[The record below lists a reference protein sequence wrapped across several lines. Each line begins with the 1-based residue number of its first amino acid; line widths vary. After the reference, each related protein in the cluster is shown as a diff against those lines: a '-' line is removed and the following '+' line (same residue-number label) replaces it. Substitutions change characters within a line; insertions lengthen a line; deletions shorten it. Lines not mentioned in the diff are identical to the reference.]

1 MRSIRSWCQDIAK
14 KLRESS
20 VLQDYVSPI
29 VNRKVR
35 EREMKR
41 LARLIVQ
48 VELGL
53 TLLEQ
58 VAPGEPATSVAVLLS
73 GYRYA
78 ISQLE
83 DDVNWQ
89 IIQNAR
95 FYLVRVRGKH
105 WERATK
111 EYIELPQVLR
121 VYSLDSVNCVPRLIL
136 SSTAQSRSQT
146 YRQTLSRTPKHQTWT
161 VKLAVAGRWFCKV
174 SQEGNAPVEVP
185 VDIPAAVAAIADSSQ
200 EPLIVH
206 FREDARNPP
215 VTVTFEELLHTAQEM
230 DYKHPKGNWYER
242 LHKIALHLYD
252 AESNDF
258 LAGNVLRLE
267 QLIHIVGLLNVGKS
281 TLLEVLTYHF
291 AKQDYRCALIVN
303 DVVTAVRTAS
313 LFWHHLGIE
322 AAPVLGQSDRANQLK
337 KVHETIFFEE
347 GADITQGGTHPAL
360 RWFSPVCPLLALV
373 QSEEKWEY
381 GQEPCHRLYQP
392 KNQQNNENN
401 PDGDNDD
408 EDDDKEDTE
417 YCTCPLYY
425 KCPRHQLEKDVAIA
439 KIWVLTPGSFI
450 HTRFPR
456 QVAKEKIT
464 FAEAVYRECH
474 FLFVDEADRVQL
486 QFDEA
491 FAPSEVLVDA
501 TREAY
506 LNKVGNCTSS
516 IYQSARDEMAADRL
530 VAWLSGQYFVQNAT
544 NRIYHQLLNK
554 ADLVEWLGSS
564 PFTGRSL
571 FAKIIREVTEPDESQ
586 PRRNRRQT
594 RQQRID
600 ALRQRTASP
609 SAKQKNLQKLRLS
622 LLNESKLEK
631 FLQNPT
637 NLDCE
642 LSVLASHLLRPGDN
656 KEALAKVRKWC
667 CEWLEKHIED
677 FSKKIDLE
685 ELARNIHFAILI
697 TVLDTQ
703 LTYLVDHMPS
713 VRTVLELQ
721 DLNEKL
727 LRRPPFD
734 YLPVVPESPVGNI
747 LGFCYRDD
755 DRNLRGGKLDYFR
768 YVGVGRA
775 LLLRFPTL
783 FAIDAWEGPHTI
795 LISGTSYAP
804 GSPRHQDSLYYTPP
818 SYHIDLKPSV
828 LLQPNPNHHTTSYSG
843 ISDSRFVFSPLP
855 GFGGVPL
862 SISGCHYA
870 IRKQNV
876 RDLIQILCSSE
887 AGGLNLNDVFQSI
900 RKRAE
905 DDPEQW
911 VDRER
916 FLMITG
922 SYDEADWSHSVMRSL
937 CPDKR
942 LEPLRRD
949 QASPNLQGI
958 RRSKIQGLKDTP
970 VQGVFAPLL
979 ALERGYNI
987 LNQFGKAAF
996 GAALFLNRPMP
1007 VPDDWQTIVQQLNAW
1022 ALRHEND
1029 HRLFENESEP
1039 ITVIKVAD
1047 AFYRHATNKLRELSN
1062 TAYSFHT
1069 LTEEERDTLSW
1080 NQLVKIWQIIGR
1092 LVRGNVPAEVY
1103 FLDAKFAPF
1112 SAEGL
1117 KDKVNTSL
1125 LVAIIKTLELHV
1137 EGVGLEPWRLTLARS
1152 LYGDFLEALKN
1163 TEGLNYDD

>member
-1 MRSIRSWCQDIAK
+1 MRDINNWYQEISK
-14 KLRESS
+14 KLRDSDALKGCVSS
-20 VLQDYVSPI
+20 ISNLKIRQ
-29 VNRKVR
+29 R
-35 EREMKR
+35 ELSR
-41 LARLIVQ
+41 LVRLIVQ

-58 VAPGEPATSVAVLLS
+58 VAPEEPAASVAALLS

-78 ISQLE
+78 IPQFEE
-83 DDVNWQ
+83 DTNWQ
-89 IIQNAR
+89 LIQNAR
-95 FYLVRVRGKH
+95 FYLVRVRGKQ
-105 WERATK
+105 WERAAK
-111 EYIELPQVLR
+111 EYIDLPQVLR
-121 VYSLDSVNCVPRLIL
+121 VYSLDSIDSVPRLIP
-136 SSTAQSRSQT
+136 SSTAQNRSQT
-146 YRQTLSRTPKHQTWT
+146 YRRTLNHSPKHKNWEF
-161 VKLAVAGRWFCKV
+161 KLAGAGRWFCKV
-174 SQEGNAPVEVP
+174 SKEGNNPVEVP
-185 VDIPAAVAAIADSSQ
+185 VDIPSAVAAIASSSQ
-200 EPLIVH
+200 KPSIRH
-206 FREDARNPP
+206 FREGVRNPA
-215 VTVTFEELLHTAQEM
+215 VTVTFEELLQTAQEM
-230 DYKHPKGNWYER
+230 DRKYSKRNWHGC
-242 LHKIALHLYD
+242 LHNIELQLYD
-252 AESNDF
+252 SESNDF
-258 LAGNVLRLE
+258 LPGNVLRLE

-291 AKQDYRCALIVN
+291 AKQGYRCALIVN

-313 LFWHHLGIE
+313 MFWHQLEIE
-322 AAPVLGQSDRANQLK
+322 AIPVLGQSNRADQLK
-337 KVHETIFFEE
+337 KVHDTLFVTNSSGDITE
-347 GADITQGGTHPAL
+347 GATHPAL

-381 GQEPCHRLYQP
+381 GQEPCHQLYQL
-392 KNQQNNENN
+392 KNQQLNQ
-401 PDGDNDD
+401 DDQDDD
-408 EDDDKEDTE
+408 EDDDWDEKK
-417 YCTCPLYY
+417 YYTCPLYY
-425 KCPRHQLEKDVAIA
+425 KCPRHQLEKDIA
-439 KIWVLTPGSFI
+439 AARIWVLTPASFI
-450 HTRFPR
+450 HTRVPR

-464 FAEAVYRECH
+464 FAEAIYRECH

-516 IYQSARDEMAADRL
+516 IYQSARSEMAADRL
-530 VAWLSGQYFVQNAT
+530 VAWLSAQYFVQNAT

-571 FAKIIREVTEPDESQ
+571 FAKIIREVTEPEESQ
-586 PRRNRRQT
+586 PQHYRKQT

-609 SAKQKNLQKLRLS
+609 SAQQKKLQKLRRS
-622 LLNESKLEK
+622 LLNQSKLDK
-631 FLQNPT
+631 FLQNSI

-642 LSVLASHLLRPGDN
+642 LSILASHLLRPGDD
-656 KEALAKVRKWC
+656 KEALAKVKTWC
-667 CEWLEKHIED
+667 CEWLKDHIED

-685 ELARNIHFAILI
+685 ELARNVHFAILI

-703 LTYLVDHMPS
+703 LTYLVDHIPS
-713 VRTVLELQ
+713 IRTVLDLQ
-721 DLNEKL
+721 DLNQKL

-734 YLPVVPESPVGNI
+734 YLPIVPESPVGNI

-755 DRNLRGGKLDYFR
+755 DRNSRGGKLDYFR

-783 FAIDAWEGPHTI
+783 FAIDGWEGPHTI

-804 GSPRHQDSLYYTPP
+804 GSPKNQDSLYYTPP
-818 SYHIDLKPSV
+818 SYHIDVEPTV
-828 LLQPNPNHHTTSYSG
+828 LLQPKSNYSALTSSG
-843 ISDSRFVFSPLP
+843 ISESRFVFSPLS
-855 GFGGVPL
+855 GFGGIPI
-862 SISGCHYA
+862 SISGSHYS

-876 RDLIQILCSSE
+876 RDLIQTFCSPE
-887 AGGLNLNDVFQSI
+887 AGGLNLDDVFQSI
-900 RKRAE
+900 RKQAE
-905 DDPEQW
+905 ANPEQW
-911 VDRER
+911 IDRER
-916 FLMITG
+916 FLMVTG
-922 SYDEADWSHSVMRSL
+922 SYDEAEWSCSVMRPL
-937 CPDKR
+937 CLDKH

-949 QASPNLQGI
+949 QSPPNLQGI
-958 RRSKIQGLKDTP
+958 RRSRIQGIRETP

-987 LNQFGKAAF
+987 LNKFDKAAF

-1022 ALRHEND
+1022 ALKHED
-1029 HRLFENESEP
+1029 DSKLLESEP
-1039 ITVIKVAD
+1039 VTVIKAAD
-1047 AFYRHATNKLRELSN
+1047 AFYLHATNKLRELSN
-1062 TAYSFHT
+1062 KAYSFHT
-1069 LTEEERDTLSW
+1069 LTEEERDVLCW
-1080 NQLVKIWQIIGR
+1080 NQLIKIWQIIGR

-1112 SAEGL
+1112 SAEDL
-1117 KDKVNTSL
+1117 KDKANTSL

-1152 LYGDFLEALKN
+1152 LYGDFLKALKN
-1163 TEGLNYDD
+1163 TEGLKYEN